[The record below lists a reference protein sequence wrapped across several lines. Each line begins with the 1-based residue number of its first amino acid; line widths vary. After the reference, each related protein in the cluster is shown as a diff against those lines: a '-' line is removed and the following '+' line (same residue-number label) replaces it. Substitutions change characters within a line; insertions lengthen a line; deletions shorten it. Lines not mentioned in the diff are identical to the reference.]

1 MDEQLFAAIAAQDLP
16 RVEELLAAGAN
27 PNARQGDKSAY
38 QLVPHGSDEIKCA
51 LIEAGAEDPEL
62 IYSLVW
68 VIGTGRVEAVRVLIN
83 KGADV
88 NVSTGLGT
96 PIRVAAGDGMTEIVE
111 LLIEAGADVDAG
123 STISTPLMKAIAHG
137 HTEIVRKLLAA
148 GADLNLTPPFHP
160 TPAIGIASAQGS
172 PEIIQSLIS
181 AGVDVNTK
189 IPEITLNSIEIK
201 QQAASSLKAA
211 FEAMEAFGQ
220 MMQSLEGFEENE
232 ELPNAIVAEIE
243 SELAQMRTISERQQ
257 QQDKLE
263 PDRAFDTFPAILAAR
278 CGHAAA
284 LAILLAAGAD
294 PHRKDGAGMSAFD
307 WALRNEYPHVL
318 AVLRQFGVTETR
330 YTLEEKLLLAAENG
344 DLAMVRDC
352 LDRGAE
358 VNARDTR
365 RRTKGKT
372 ALILAAMTGHLPIVQ
387 VLLAAGADPQMTDRT
402 PDDEPLPES
411 LWEDMGVET
420 ILKMGYIFGRTALME
435 AAKAGHTEIV
445 QSLLEAGA
453 NPNYQDEANYTALA
467 LAAEN
472 NHFAIVQALVAAGA
486 DVNLAEISG
495 NTPLLLACEK
505 GAVEIGEFLLRE
517 NADFTQINSCGRTAL
532 MNAAEVGSLR
542 LVELLLARGVDVNA
556 VSKDGETAI
565 AIAAA
570 ASHYVEVDKSA
581 PSGGMREYRDDGCW
595 ELQPLPEDQILAV
608 VQALL
613 QAGANPNLPDPGTT
627 PLIEAARHGQLR
639 LLQVLLD
646 SGASLAVRDRYGNT
660 AVYWA
665 TKKVLA
671 FLREY
676 TGTDLSE
683 FEEAS
688 ETEADEDPEE
698 EARRWGADLPQPDFS
713 AAAQNPCYQEAVN
726 ELAEICGSKPTGSEN
741 FPGWYEIHV
750 QTKRRQDIDTE
761 AIQRQFLTKGYFVYE
776 PQYCFG
782 DGPEKLC
789 ILPTTDKYDAIAL
802 HQTYGCNYGIGPG
815 YVVEWLKNL
824 EAEQPFI
831 ITCIRHDLLAGRF
844 LTPIQDPE
852 GLAASMYDFCP
863 DLVDQGCGSVEQ
875 LAESLVESD
884 RLYFWWD

>member
-1 MDEQLFAAIAAQDLP
+1 M
-16 RVEELLAAGAN
+16 
-27 PNARQGDKSAY
+27 
-38 QLVPHGSDEIKCA
+38 
-51 LIEAGAEDPEL
+51 
-62 IYSLVW
+62 
-68 VIGTGRVEAVRVLIN
+68 
-83 KGADV
+83 
-88 NVSTGLGT
+88 
-96 PIRVAAGDGMTEIVE
+96 
-111 LLIEAGADVDAG
+111 
-123 STISTPLMKAIAHG
+123 
-137 HTEIVRKLLAA
+137 
-148 GADLNLTPPFHP
+148 
-160 TPAIGIASAQGS
+160 
-172 PEIIQSLIS
+172 
-181 AGVDVNTK
+181 
-189 IPEITLNSIEIK
+189 NSIEIK
-201 QQAASSLKAA
+201 QQAGSSLKAA

-232 ELPNAIVAEIE
+232 ALPNAIVAEIE
-243 SELAQMRTISERQQ
+243 SELAQIETISNEQQ

-263 PDRAFDTFPAILAAR
+263 PDRAVDTFPAIIAAR

-294 PHRKDGAGMSAFD
+294 PHRKDSAGMSAFD

-330 YTLEEKLLLAAENG
+330 FTLEEKLLLAAENG
-344 DLAMVRDC
+344 DVAMVRDC

-402 PDDEPLPES
+402 PDTKPIPKS
-411 LWEDMGVET
+411 LWEHTGVET
-420 ILKMGYIFGRTALME
+420 ILSMGYIFGRTALIE

-445 QSLLEAGA
+445 ESLLEAGA
-453 NPNYQDEANYTALA
+453 NPNYQDQANYTALT

-472 NHFAIVQALVAAGA
+472 NHFAIVQALIAAGA

-505 GAVEIGEFLLRE
+505 GAVEIAEFLLRE
-517 NADFTQINSCGRTAL
+517 NADFTQTNSRGRTAL
-532 MNAAEVGSLR
+532 MNAAAVGSLS
-542 LVELLLARGVDVNA
+542 LVELLLARGAEVNA
-556 VSKDGETAI
+556 VSQDGETAI
-565 AIAAA
+565 ALAAG
-570 ASHYVEVDKSA
+570 ASHYVEVDKNA
-581 PSGGMREYRDDGCW
+581 PSGGMLEYRDGGCW

-613 QAGANPNLPDPGTT
+613 QAGANPNLPDCDTT
-627 PLIEAARHGQLR
+627 PLIEAARNGQLR
-639 LLQVLLD
+639 LLQALLN

-665 TKKVLA
+665 TEKVLA

-676 TGTDLSE
+676 TGTNLSE
-683 FEEAS
+683 FEESS

-713 AAAQNPCYQEAVN
+713 AAAQNPDYQEAVN
-726 ELAEICGSKPTGSEN
+726 ELAEICGSKPTGSED
-741 FPGWYEIHV
+741 FPGWFRLHV

-761 AIQRQFLTKGYFVYE
+761 AIQREFLTKGYFVYE

-782 DGPEKLC
+782 EGPEKLG

-802 HQTYGCNYGIGPG
+802 HQTNGCNYGIGPG

-831 ITCIRHDLLAGRF
+831 ITCIRDDLLAGRF

-863 DLVDQGCGSVEQ
+863 DLVDQGCGSLEQ
-875 LAESLVESD
+875 LAENLVESD